1 MTIPRQVVSEVQFH
15 DRKPEVVKGSVHAG
29 TREEGGKKEGRGRSL
44 KGLVNDRAFRNK
56 SSGPAFLP
64 HSPRLCDF
72 GLWYSLK
79 MVNSWAPIRMI

>member
-1 MTIPRQVVSEVQFH
+1 MRARE
-15 DRKPEVVKGSVHAG
+15 
-29 TREEGGKKEGRGRSL
+29 REERKKGGTESL
-44 KGLVNDRAFRNK
+44 KGLANDRAFRNK